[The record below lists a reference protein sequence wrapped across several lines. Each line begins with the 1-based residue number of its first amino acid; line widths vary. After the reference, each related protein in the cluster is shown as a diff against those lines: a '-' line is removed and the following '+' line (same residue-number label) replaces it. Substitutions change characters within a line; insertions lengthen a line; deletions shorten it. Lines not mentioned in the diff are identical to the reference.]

1 MKKIL
6 LFLAFPL
13 IALGLGGVW
22 HLLHP
27 TGLWSFQR
35 GAPTDGFPRV
45 TWTEAAPRVNT
56 AEWLLIDA
64 RTEEEYA
71 ISHIPG
77 AVSLPSSCFPEM
89 ITFFIEEHPRDKTAV
104 IYCDTTEC
112 DRSVELARRLQAEAG
127 WTDLRILD
135 GGMLAWKR
143 SRP

>member
-1 MKKIL
+1 MKKFF

-13 IALGLGGVW
+13 VALGCGSLW
-22 HLLHP
+22 QWQHP
-27 TGLWSFQR
+27 SGLWSR
-35 GAPTDGFPRV
+35 HKISPTDGFPRV

-89 ITFFIEEHPRDKTAV
+89 ITFFVEEHPRDKTAV